1 MGRES
6 GKTPKNEFKMHVLEL
21 TLLSEFSSS
30 LVSPLSDLGSPSGFF
45 EPIAETI
52 LMSIALSI
60 VRFGQGTAEL
70 RRVAL

>member
-1 MGRES
+1 
-6 GKTPKNEFKMHVLEL
+6 MHALEL
-21 TLLSEFSSS
+21 TLLSEFGSS

-70 RRVAL
+70 RQVAL